1 MKSFGFVFMLIFI
14 STWILY
20 AACYALHGFY
30 QKKILDI
37 PWKNNYLDN
46 VRRKISEKLW
56 IKKSGTLEKR
66 FPDAVVLGIKK
77 CGTIALGSILQLHP
91 EVAATA
97 GDMLHISF
105 FEKDR
110 HYKKGMEF
118 FKVKRL
124 KKCEF
129 IKTTFK

>member
-1 MKSFGFVFMLIFI
+1 MKSLCFVFIFI

-20 AACYALHGFY
+20 DAFY

-46 VRRKISEKLW
+46 IRRKIYEKVW

-77 CGTIALGSILQLHP
+77 CGTIALGSILEMHP
-91 EVAATA
+91 EVAAPHA
-97 GDMLHISF
+97 DQLHISF
-105 FEKDR
+105 FEKDKL
-110 HYKKGMEF
+110 YKKGMGF
-118 FKVKRL
+118 FKVKR
-124 KKCEF
+124 
-129 IKTTFK
+129 IKEM